1 MGWGIPPEGERPVCF
16 FFKEF
21 LLDPS
26 DLGGSLKKEDISL
39 RGGPRNWVE
48 KNRPP
53 AAAVVRSAARGGS
66 PGGEPSKKKKKRGCF
81 PPTGILLVGG
91 ENPNKK
97 DTTGS
102 SRSYM

>member
-53 AAAVVRSAARGGS
+53 AAAVVRSAARGFLKTLWA
-66 PGGEPSKKKKKRGCF
+66 PVC
-81 PPTGILLVGG
+81 LLF
-91 ENPNKK
+91 EK
-97 DTTGS
+97 TS
-102 SRSYM
+102 